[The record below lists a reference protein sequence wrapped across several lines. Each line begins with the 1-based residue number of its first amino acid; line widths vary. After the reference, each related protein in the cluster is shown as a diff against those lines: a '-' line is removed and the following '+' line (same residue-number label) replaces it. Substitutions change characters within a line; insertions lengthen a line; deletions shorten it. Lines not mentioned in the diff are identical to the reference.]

1 MHMTL
6 LSEHERYA
14 ADSASVDAIKIAPD
28 GSILARMNDRWHI
41 VSGVEGRD

>member
-1 MHMTL
+1 MTL
-6 LSEHERYA
+6 TTPEGKGA
-14 ADSASVDAIKIAPD
+14 VDAIKIAPD